1 MCWAGYSVGM
11 ELAGSIALWPDPA
24 PTASPLGEGTGG
36 MLAPS
41 QPSLHDLA
49 VKDGALGVQE
59 TQDAKRKQQDK
70 TPHQLKPSE
79 CPAAWGWWG
88 RKLLQMFPQVAQKPC
103 GLARLLNFLAPQSL
117 QL

>member
-1 MCWAGYSVGM
+1 
-11 ELAGSIALWPDPA
+11 
-24 PTASPLGEGTGG
+24 

-88 RKLLQMFPQVAQKPC
+88 RKLLQISPQVAQKPC

>member
-1 MCWAGYSVGM
+1 M
-11 ELAGSIALWPDPA
+11 ELADSIALWPAPA
-24 PTASPLGEGTGG
+24 PAALPPWRGDDG

-49 VKDGALGVQE
+49 VKDGAGALGVQE
-59 TQDAKRKQQDK
+59 AHDTERKQQDK
-70 TPHQLKPSE
+70 PPHQLKPSE

-88 RKLLQMFPQVAQKPC
+88 RKLLQISPQVAQKPC
-103 GLARLLNFLAPQSL
+103 VLARLLNFLEPQSL